1 MSPRLSPTTPLGAG
15 QLMRYSTAPIATVL
29 YVVHEAPE
37 AVATYWLAT
46 ARGSLLSP
54 EGADRQIKR
63 FEGSRSEGVLLTGAM
78 RRQMALQE
86 AAAVSPI
93 DNLATAELS
102 MEARAAAFRR
112 YDRHMRRLAEIG
124 LLHRCSRADAATLY
138 LRPHGLGEP
147 CVWTDCPIGV
157 FTLPASYRKTPR
169 VVAKDTPRL
178 SERHPTSLG
187 TGGDLDSSES
197 AVRPA
202 AMAERPKTPG
212 VVHNKAATK
221 AERGMSLSPAEEEEE
236 GEEREI
242 HAALPEIAELVER
255 QLALQ
260 LKE

>member
-1 MSPRLSPTTPLGAG
+1 
-15 QLMRYSTAPIATVL
+15 
-29 YVVHEAPE
+29 
-37 AVATYWLAT
+37 
-46 ARGSLLSP
+46 
-54 EGADRQIKR
+54 
-63 FEGSRSEGVLLTGAM
+63 
-78 RRQMALQE
+78 
-86 AAAVSPI
+86 
-93 DNLATAELS
+93 
-102 MEARAAAFRR
+102 
-112 YDRHMRRLAEIG
+112 MRRLAEIG
-124 LLHRCSRADAATLY
+124 LLHRCSRAGAATLY
-138 LRPHGLGEP
+138 LRPHTVGDP

-260 LKE
+260 LKEEGVAA